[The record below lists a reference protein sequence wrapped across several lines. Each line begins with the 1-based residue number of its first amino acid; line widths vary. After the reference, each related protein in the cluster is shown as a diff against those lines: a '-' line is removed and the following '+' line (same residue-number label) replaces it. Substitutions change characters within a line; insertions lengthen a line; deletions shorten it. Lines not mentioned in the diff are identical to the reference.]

1 MNQTSNL
8 EVRKKYQDFLVWLF
22 RKINTFPKK
31 QRFILGEEIG
41 KLALEIQRELIILQY
56 TSAFQKKEKLKEINL
71 KLEIFRS
78 LMRLVYEMRFLS
90 HKSFLYQES
99 KINEVGRMVYGLVFP
114 RNFSQDSPSFEGLS

>member
-1 MNQTSNL
+1 MDQTSNL

-31 QRFILGEEIG
+31 QKFILGEEIG

-56 TSAFQKKEKLKEINL
+56 TPAFQKKEKLKEINL

-78 LMRLVYEMRFLS
+78 LTRLVYEMRFLS

-99 KINEVGRMVYGLVFP
+99 KINEVGRMAYGTVFP
-114 RNFSQDSPSFEGLS
+114 KKFSKIQ